1 MKPNTQK
8 RNRSNTYGSNVSK
21 NRTKKFGGIK
31 RKRSVYQPEKKNVLF
46 AKKWALRSMRDVMGR
61 KHVRK
66 AILQQFVPN
75 IKNLD
80 HSETFDGFREAED
93 PSLYKNKESQI
104 LAYCEKIRT
113 IQPYV
118 VFTASNI
125 LFDDLDE
132 HGKQDTQTHYQC
144 FYVDNANK
152 ILYVFDPSRTADG
165 KEGIYEPQITKKTV
179 GKFFR
184 SKKYEVVY
192 VRPTHPAQMYDSDVF
207 CQTWSLYLLIQFF
220 KHDCEK
226 KTVLSVPEKMVDKYA
241 VIIDFYH
248 KILDT
253 IPEVKNELVWAY
265 QEDLKNQDH
274 VDEILADGGTKHTIQ
289 DMLKQNPYRTIKS
302 MNAKHLFTDEDRK
315 KIEELTEE
323 EETRSPPE
331 FVHSPT
337 LPTEDTRSPPKSV
350 YSRTLPTEETQ
361 QPDDHARMSETMSQD
376 SADEDSDDPAS
387 TTAKTYKP
395 WWWPW

>member
-80 HSETFDGFREAED
+80 HSETFDGFRDAED

-331 FVHSPT
+331 SVHSRT

-350 YSRTLPTEETQ
+350 HSRTLPTEETQ

>member
-144 FYVDNANK
+144 FYLDNANK

-331 FVHSPT
+331 SVHSRT

-350 YSRTLPTEETQ
+350 HSRTLPTEETQ

-376 SADEDSDDPAS
+376 SAEEDSDEPAS

>member
-8 RNRSNTYGSNVSK
+8 QIQSNTFGSNRK
-21 NRTKKFGGIK
+21 TKRVGGIK
-31 RKRSVYQPEKKNVLF
+31 RKRSIYQPEKKIVLF
-46 AKKWALRSMRDVMGR
+46 AKKWALRTMRDVMGR

-75 IKNLD
+75 IENLE
-80 HSETFDGFREAED
+80 HSETFDGFRESED

-125 LFDDLDE
+125 LFDDVDE
-132 HGKQDTQTHYQC
+132 NGKQDTQTHYQC
-144 FYVDNANK
+144 FYVDNANQT
-152 ILYVFDPSRTADG
+152 LYVFDPSRTADG

-184 SKKYEVVY
+184 NKKYKIVF

-220 KHDCEK
+220 KHDRK
-226 KTVLSVPEKMVDKYA
+226 KDTVLHVPEKMVDKYA
-241 VIIDFYH
+241 VIIQFYH
-248 KILDT
+248 DILDT
-253 IPEVKNELVWAY
+253 IPEVKNELIWAY
-265 QEDLKNQDH
+265 QEDLKTEDH

-289 DMLKQNPYRTIKS
+289 EMLKQNPYKTIKS

-315 KIEELTEE
+315 KIDELTEE
-323 EETRSPPE
+323 E
-331 FVHSPT
+331 
-337 LPTEDTRSPPKSV
+337 DTRSSPESTR
-350 YSRTLPTEETQ
+350 SRSRSRSRSLSPVEIPHEKL
-361 QPDDHARMSETMSQD
+361 SKTMSQN
-376 SADEDSDDPAS
+376 SSVEDEESGAPVI
-387 TTAKTYKP
+387 TTAKTNKP

>member
-1 MKPNTQK
+1 
-8 RNRSNTYGSNVSK
+8 
-21 NRTKKFGGIK
+21 
-31 RKRSVYQPEKKNVLF
+31 
-46 AKKWALRSMRDVMGR
+46 MRDVMGR

-66 AILQQFVPN
+66 AILQQFVPD
-75 IKNLD
+75 IKNLEYT
-80 HSETFDGFREAED
+80 ETFDGFREAED

-104 LAYCEKIRT
+104 LAYCEKIST

-125 LFDDLDE
+125 LFDDDVDE
-132 HGKQDTQTHYQC
+132 HGKEDTQTHYQC

-152 ILYVFDPSRTADG
+152 TLYVFDPARKADG
-165 KEGIYEPQITKKTV
+165 SQGIYEPQIAKYTV
-179 GKFFR
+179 NKFFEKK
-184 SKKYEVVY
+184 KKYKVFFA
-192 VRPTHPAQMYDSDVF
+192 RLSHPAQMFESDVF
-207 CQTWSLYLLIQFF
+207 CQTWTLYLLIQFF
-220 KHDCEK
+220 KHDCK
-226 KTVLSVPEKMVDKYA
+226 KGVVLSIPENLVDRYA
-241 VIIDFYH
+241 IIIEFYH

-253 IPEVKNELVWAY
+253 IPEVKNELVWTY

-331 FVHSPT
+331 SVRSRS
-337 LPTEDTRSPPKSV
+337 LPMEDTRSPPKSV
-350 YSRTLPTEETQ
+350 HSRTLSTEETQ
-361 QPDDHARMSETMSQD
+361 QPDDHVRMSETMSQD
-376 SADEDSDDPAS
+376 SAEEDSDEPAS

>member
-1 MKPNTQK
+1 MKSNTQK
-8 RNRSNTYGSNVSK
+8 RNRSNRK
-21 NRTKKFGGIK
+21 TKKVGGIK
-31 RKRSVYQPEKKNVLF
+31 RKRSIYQPEKKTVLF
-46 AKKWALRSMRDVMGR
+46 AKKWALRTMRDVMGR

-144 FYVDNANK
+144 FYVDNANQT
-152 ILYVFDPSRTADG
+152 LYVFDPSRTADG

-184 SKKYEVVY
+184 RKKYTVIY

-220 KHDCEK
+220 EHDCK
-226 KTVLSVPEKMVDKYA
+226 KDAVLSVPETMVDKYA
-241 VIIDFYH
+241 VIVDFYH

-253 IPEVKNELVWAY
+253 IPSVKNELIWAY
-265 QEDLKNQDH
+265 QEDLKIKDH

-315 KIEELTEE
+315 KIDELAAEEDT
-323 EETRSPPE
+323 
-331 FVHSPT
+331 HSPR
-337 LPTEDTRSPPKSV
+337 ESVRSR
-350 YSRTLPTEETQ
+350 SRSRSRSLSPIEIPRT
-361 QPDDHARMSETMSQD
+361 DHHEKLSKTMSQD
-376 SADEDSDDPAS
+376 SAEEEDKRDEPVS
-387 TTAKTYKP
+387 TTSKKQKP

>member
-1 MKPNTQK
+1 
-8 RNRSNTYGSNVSK
+8 
-21 NRTKKFGGIK
+21 
-31 RKRSVYQPEKKNVLF
+31 
-46 AKKWALRSMRDVMGR
+46 
-61 KHVRK
+61 
-66 AILQQFVPN
+66 
-75 IKNLD
+75 
-80 HSETFDGFREAED
+80 
-93 PSLYKNKESQI
+93 

-315 KIEELTEE
+315 KIEEITEE

-331 FVHSPT
+331 SVHSRT

-350 YSRTLPTEETQ
+350 HSRTLPTEETQ

-376 SADEDSDDPAS
+376 SAEEDSDEPAS